1 MMDEDL
7 IQIQTQL
14 AFQDRTIEKLN
25 EVMTA
30 QQRQLDEIE
39 KQIKF
44 LASKLRDVALSD
56 QGESP
61 EPPPPHY

>member
-1 MMDEDL
+1 MDEDL

>member
-1 MMDEDL
+1 MDEDL

-25 EVMTA
+25 EVVTA

-39 KQIKF
+39 KQMKF
-44 LASKLRDVALSD
+44 LAGKLRDVALSD